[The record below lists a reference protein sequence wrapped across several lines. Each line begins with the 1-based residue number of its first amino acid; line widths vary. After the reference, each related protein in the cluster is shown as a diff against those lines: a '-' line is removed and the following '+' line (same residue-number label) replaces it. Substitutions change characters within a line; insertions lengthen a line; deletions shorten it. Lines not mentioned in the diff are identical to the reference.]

1 MFDYKLLEALA
12 LVAQQGGF
20 DKAATALHIT
30 QSAVSQ
36 RVKLLEDQMGQILIA
51 RTMPPRITQ
60 AGRNLLKH
68 YLQVKQLE
76 DDLGREMDT
85 QPDRG
90 YTSIAVGLNADSLA
104 TWFLSAIQSFVAKE
118 DILIDLRIDDQEQ
131 THRMLKDGDV
141 VGCIST
147 RENPLQGCRIDYL
160 GCMNYHMLASPEF
173 AEKWFPNGLS
183 LADARHAPAIIF
195 NRKDELHH
203 KLFLQV
209 LGTVPDIVP
218 TNFIPSAEKF
228 VDFMLMGLGYG
239 MLPSQQSDP
248 FVKSGRLVDLVPD
261 YNIPVK
267 LYWHCWNLKSKLLIK
282 FTQQLT
288 FGAKKLLNEPLLC

>member
-1 MFDYKLLEALA
+1 MLDYKLIEALA

-36 RVKLLEDQMGQILIA
+36 RIKLLEEQMGQILIA
-51 RTMPPRITQ
+51 RTIPPKITQ
-60 AGRNLLKH
+60 AGRNILKH

-76 DDLGREMDT
+76 DDLGRAT
-85 QPDRG
+85 NKQPDKG

-104 TWFLSAIQSFVAKE
+104 TWFLDAIQSFVAKE
-118 DILIDLRIDDQEQ
+118 GILIDLRIDDQEQ
-131 THRMLKDGDV
+131 TDRMLKDGDV

-147 RENPLQGCRIDYL
+147 REQPLQGCKIEYL

-173 AEKWFPNGLS
+173 AEKWFPTGLTI
-183 LADARHAPAIIF
+183 AGAYRAPAIIF
-195 NRKDELHH
+195 NRKDGLHH
-203 KLFLQV
+203 KLFNQA
-209 LGTVPDIVP
+209 LGAVPDIVP
-218 TNFIPSAEKF
+218 TNYIPSAEKF
-228 VDFMLMGLGYG
+228 VDFILMGLGYG
-239 MLPSQQSDP
+239 MLPLQQSEP
-248 FVKSGRLVDLVPD
+248 FVQTGRLIDLAPD

-288 FGAKKLLNEPLLC
+288 LGAKKMLNK